1 MTYLEKLPFGVLLKD
16 EVVVIIILADV
27 PSHISHLIYPGRQA
41 GLLCFKDDSPA
52 RTLEKKERSEFSM
65 MDWLRLENNYL
76 TQEDVR

>member
-1 MTYLEKLPFGVLLKD
+1 MPYGVLLEG

-27 PSHISHLIYPGRQA
+27 PPSHKARLA
-41 GLLCFKDDSPA
+41 GWLWFKNDRPA
-52 RTLEKKERSEFSM
+52 RTREKKERSEFSM